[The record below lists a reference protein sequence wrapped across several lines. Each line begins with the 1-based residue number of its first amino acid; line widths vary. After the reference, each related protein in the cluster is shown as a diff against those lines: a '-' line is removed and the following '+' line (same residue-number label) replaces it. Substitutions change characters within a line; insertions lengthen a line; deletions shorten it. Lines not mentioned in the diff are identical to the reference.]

1 MQPAASAGVKPSVYL
16 LFGDDTHAMQAF
28 VRELIARMG
37 DPGLAEM
44 NTTRL
49 DGKTAS
55 EEDLRTAVGSLPF
68 LCERRLVILAHPLA
82 RAQGAEGQKRFIALL
97 EQVPPETAL
106 VLLVEDQLF
115 RGDWDTLRSKHWLRK
130 WVEESGGKGMMRV
143 CALPAPSD
151 MAGWIQK
158 EVRRQGGN
166 FTPEAARALAVSV
179 ETNTELAEQEIVK
192 LLTYAGSRTV
202 EAEDVDRLCMP
213 AGEGNIFDLVD
224 AAAEGRTAEA
234 LRALHTLLEFQDAG
248 LVFGM
253 LTRQYRLL
261 IQAREIAD
269 DGGGAAEIGRLL
281 NQKDFVS
288 NKLARQVR
296 RFSLDDLKAIYHRLL
311 QLDEDSKNGQSDL
324 VTGLDVFVAGLG
336 VPQSTSEQ

>member
-1 MQPAASAGVKPSVYL
+1 MQPAAPANAKPSVYL
-16 LFGDDTHAMQAF
+16 LYGDDTHAMQAF

-68 LCERRLVILAHPLA
+68 LSERRLVILTHPLA
-82 RAQGAEGQKRFIALL
+82 RAQGADGQKRFLTFL
-97 EQVPPETAL
+97 DGVPPETAL

-115 RGDWDTLRSKHWLRK
+115 RGDWDVMRGKHWLRK

-158 EVRRQGGN
+158 EVRKQGGN
-166 FTPEAARALAVSV
+166 FTPEAARTLAASV

-192 LLTYAGSRTV
+192 LLTYAGARAV

-213 AGEGNIFDLVD
+213 VGQGNIFELVD

-234 LRALHTLLEFQDAG
+234 LRALHTLLEFQEAG

-261 IQAREIAD
+261 IQAREIVD
-269 DGGGAAEIGRLL
+269 DGGGVAEIDKLL
-281 NQKDFVS
+281 THQNYVA

-296 RFSLDDLKAIYHRLL
+296 RFSMGDLRAIYHRLL

-324 VTGLDVFVAGLG
+324 VTGLDVFVAGLA
-336 VPQSTSEQ
+336 VPESFSES